1 MITTDM
7 TEYLAARAR
16 GVQLTHHEVTFTYV
30 DPWTGEP
37 AQLDGLVWAPADT
50 TEADVPELVR
60 VATATYAQGE
70 HRVTEVARVTLAGR
84 TVLAT
89 AVTL

>member
-7 TEYLAARAR
+7 SEYLTAQAR
-16 GVQLTHHEVTFTYV
+16 GERLTQHEVTFTYV

-37 AQLDGLVWAPADT
+37 AQLDGLVWAPATT
-50 TEADVPELVR
+50 TEVDVPELVR
-60 VATATYAQGE
+60 VATTTYARGE
-70 HRVTEVARVTLAGR
+70 HRVTEVARVTLRGR

-89 AVTL
+89 F

>member
-7 TEYLAARAR
+7 NEYLAAQAR

-30 DPWTGEP
+30 DSWTGEP
-37 AQLDGLVWAPADT
+37 AELHGLVWAPATT

-60 VATATYAQGE
+60 VATETYAQGE
-70 HRVTEVARVTLAGR
+70 HTVTEVARVTLAGR
-84 TVLAT
+84 TVLAS
-89 AVTL
+89 